1 MLNNFKIGKK
11 YIGKNYPSY
20 IIAEGGVNH
29 NGKIELAIKLID
41 KAKSIGADAIKF
53 QTFSAEKLVTVNAK
67 KAKYQLRMQDK
78 NTSQFKMLKKL
89 ELNGEKFFLL
99 NNYCKKK
106 KIEFL
111 STPYSFEDVDLLVK
125 LKISAIKTSSMHL
138 PETPFINYVSKFKL
152 PLLVSTGMSNMNE
165 VDQAVQ
171 AVRKSGNKKLILMQ
185 CTSAY
190 PSRLEDSNL
199 NVLKTYESKYQCLTG
214 YSDHTLGKTSSFVAV
229 SFGAKIIE
237 KHFTLDNLMKGPDHK
252 ASLNVNDFKD
262 FIVNI
267 KNVEKVIGS
276 FKKNISKDEL
286 EMRKKMRRSI
296 VLNKRLKRGTILK
309 EEDLEFK
316 RPGYGLSPKFI
327 SRLVGKKLK
336 RSLQKDDLILIKNVY

>member
-106 KIEFL
+106 KLNFYQPHIH
-111 STPYSFEDVDLLVK
+111 
-125 LKISAIKTSSMHL
+125 LKM
-138 PETPFINYVSKFKL
+138 
-152 PLLVSTGMSNMNE
+152 
-165 VDQAVQ
+165 
-171 AVRKSGNKKLILMQ
+171 LI
-185 CTSAY
+185 Y
-190 PSRLEDSNL
+190 
-199 NVLKTYESKYQCLTG
+199 
-214 YSDHTLGKTSSFVAV
+214 
-229 SFGAKIIE
+229 
-237 KHFTLDNLMKGPDHK
+237 
-252 ASLNVNDFKD
+252 
-262 FIVNI
+262 
-267 KNVEKVIGS
+267 
-276 FKKNISKDEL
+276 
-286 EMRKKMRRSI
+286 
-296 VLNKRLKRGTILK
+296 
-309 EEDLEFK
+309 
-316 RPGYGLSPKFI
+316 
-327 SRLVGKKLK
+327 
-336 RSLQKDDLILIKNVY
+336 